1 MKLFICEKPSQAK
14 DIAPFVGAS
23 NRGNGSITGTDV
35 TVTWCIGH
43 LLEQASMEDYDPAL
57 KTWSLDTL
65 PFVPDSWRMYVKKP
79 VESQFRVVRDL
90 LKTASEVVIATDA
103 DREGEVIAREVM
115 AHCGY
120 RGAVSRLWLSAL
132 DAASVKKALAKPKTE
147 AQTRNLYFS
156 GLGRARAD
164 WLMGMNMTRGLTTAF
179 SARGAL
185 HCGRVQTPVLGLIV
199 RRERAI
205 LTFVSKPFF
214 TLDARFQIQ
223 GSLVPMNWAP
233 SDASLAKLTRDADG
247 RCLVRAEIEAVA
259 SKIKDRVGRV
269 TGVATT
275 PKAEKAP
282 MLYYLGSLQKEA
294 SARFGIKATQVLDAC
309 QSLYEK
315 HKATTYPRTDC
326 ENLPTSMFGDVPAIL
341 QALVQVDPAMKP
353 IVAYARVEQPG
364 RVFND
369 SKVTAHHAIIP
380 TANTHVHV
388 ASMTKIEAMV
398 YELIRRRFVAQ
409 FMGDHKYAETLLNV
423 VCEGE
428 AFSKTGKTTTEPG
441 WLRAEPKAEAKPK
454 AAGSGSAKSEE
465 AAPELVAMPS
475 TQAGDQALNVHA
487 ECVSKKTEPPKRY
500 TEGTLISAMES
511 IDKEIDDPRMK
522 AVMRNKEKAGIGTD
536 ATRAD
541 TIEKLL
547 SREYIVTDK
556 KYLKPTEKGIKL
568 IELLE
573 QVAPGVV
580 DPVLT
585 ALWEDQLAQV
595 EAGKLELKVFES
607 ELANWLGT
615 MIDGFKAK
623 AGSVQI
629 AGSDKNGKSS
639 SAKVSG
645 STREYKAESGP
656 QCPGCGK
663 GHLRSIT
670 GARGVFWGCSGYRD
684 GCKAT
689 YADFEGKPQMD
700 KPATKPSA
708 SGANGSAKAFT
719 NENLN
724 GQPCPTCGSGTLSLR
739 NLKDT
744 GKQFWGCSGFPE
756 CRHFV
761 WAK

>member
-1 MKLFICEKPSQAK
+1 MKLYICEKPSQAK

-23 NRGNGSITGTDV
+23 NRGTGAITGAGV

-43 LLEQASMEDYDPAL
+43 LLEQANMEDYDPAL

-65 PFVPDSWRMYVKKP
+65 PFVPDSWRMFVKKP

-120 RGAVSRLWLSAL
+120 RGSVSRLWLSAL

-179 SARGAL
+179 SSRGAL

-205 LTFVSKPFF
+205 LSFVSKPFF
-214 TLDARFQIQ
+214 TLDARFQVH

-233 SDASLAKLTRDADG
+233 SEERLAKLTRDAEG
-247 RCLVRAEIEAVA
+247 RCSVRSELEAVA
-259 SKIKDRVGRV
+259 AKIKDRVGKV

-282 MLYYLGSLQKEA
+282 LLYYLGSLQKEA

-326 ENLPTSMFGDVPAIL
+326 EYLPTSMFGDAPAIL
-341 QALVQVDPAMKP
+341 QALVQVDAAMKP
-353 IVAYARVEQPG
+353 LVAYARVEQPG

-369 SKVTAHHAIIP
+369 AKVTAHHAIIP

-388 ASMTKIEAMV
+388 DSMSKIEAMI

-409 FMGDHKYAETLLNV
+409 FLGDHKYNETVLDV

-428 AFSKTGKTTTEPG
+428 SFTKTGKATTEPG
-441 WLRAEPKAEAKPK
+441 WQRAVLKAELKPK
-454 AAGSGSAKSEE
+454 TAAGQDIE
-465 AAPELVAMPS
+465 PELIAMPS
-475 TQAGDQALNVHA
+475 ARNGDQALNVYA
-487 ECVSKKTEPPKRY
+487 QCLSKKTEPPKRY
-500 TEGTLISAMES
+500 AEGTLISAMEA

-522 AVMRNKEKAGIGTD
+522 QVMRNKEKAGIGTD
-536 ATRAD
+536 ATRAE

-547 SREYIVTDK
+547 KREYISTEK
-556 KYLKPTEKGIKL
+556 NSLKPTDKGMKL

-585 ALWEDQLAQV
+585 AMWEDQLSQV
-595 EAGKLELKVFES
+595 EAGKLELKVFEA
-607 ELANWLGT
+607 ELAKWLTT

-629 AGSDKNGKSS
+629 AGADKASGSG
-639 SAKVSG
+639 SAKG
-645 STREYKAESGP
+645 AESGP

-663 GHLRSIT
+663 GRLRAIT
-670 GARGVFWGCSGYRD
+670 GTRGVFWGCSGYRD

-689 YADFEGKPQMD
+689 FPDFEGKPQMD
-700 KPATKPSA
+700 KPAAKPGA
-708 SGANGSAKAFT
+708 SGTNAVSAKAFT
-719 NENLN
+719 NDNLN
-724 GQPCPTCGSGTLSLR
+724 GQPCPTCRSGTLGLR
-739 NLKDT
+739 NLKDSD
-744 GKQFWGCSGFPE
+744 KQFWGCSGFPE